1 MYTFTYII
9 CIVRIIFTFPHDFDW
24 VPVKSSKMG
33 FTHRYCYTKTKD
45 DGSALKRVRIEREIK
60 HKDGKRNKSHKSIK
74 NFKIL
79 DAGI

>member
-1 MYTFTYII
+1 M
-9 CIVRIIFTFPHDFDW
+9 
-24 VPVKSSKMG
+24 
-33 FTHRYCYTKTKD
+33 TKD